1 MSEAAA
7 EKPGAAPAA
16 GGNKK
21 LLLMVLIFNVVIAG
35 GLAYLVVSG
44 RNKPAEKAK
53 HEDAAG
59 EKAEGGEGEA
69 EGEEA
74 EGEAKEGEAK
84 GSKHPGKFG
93 ALVDVGSF
101 VANLASVGSAPA
113 RYAKVNLSIEVANEE
128 VKKNVEIAIVPLK
141 SEALMYFSNAKPD
154 DVIGQDKIRAIGEEL
169 KKRFNAL
176 LGKNTVKR
184 VFFAELV
191 VQ

>member
-7 EKPGAAPAA
+7 EKPAGVPAA

-35 GLAYLVVSG
+35 GLAYLVIAG
-44 RNKPAEKAK
+44 RGKPAEKPK
-53 HEDAAG
+53 HGDAAG
-59 EKAEGGEGEA
+59 EKAEAEGEAA
-69 EGEEA
+69 EGEEP
-74 EGEAKEGEAK
+74 EAEAK
-84 GSKHPGKFG
+84 GEKHAGKFG
-93 ALVDVGSF
+93 PLLDVGSF

-113 RYAKVNLSIEVANEE
+113 RYAKVNISIEVANEE
-128 VKKNVEIAIVPLK
+128 VKKTVELALVPLK
-141 SEALMYFSNAKPD
+141 SEALMYFSNAKAE
-154 DVIGQDKIRAIGEEL
+154 DVIGQDKIRAIGDEL

>member
-7 EKPGAAPAA
+7 AEKPAAPAA

-35 GLAYLVVSG
+35 GLAYLVISG
-44 RNKPAEKAK
+44 RNKPAEKPK
-53 HEDAAG
+53 HEDAAA
-59 EKAEGGEGEA
+59 EKSEGEGEA
-69 EGEEA
+69 EEPET
-74 EGEAKEGEAK
+74 EAK
-84 GSKHPGKFG
+84 GEKHAGKFG
-93 ALVDVGSF
+93 PLLDVGSF

-113 RYAKVNLSIEVANEE
+113 RYAKVNISIEVANEE
-128 VKKNVEIAIVPLK
+128 VKKTVELALIPLK
-141 SEALMYFSNAKPD
+141 SEALMFFSNAKAE
-154 DVIGQDKIRAIGEEL
+154 DVIGQDKIRAIGDEL